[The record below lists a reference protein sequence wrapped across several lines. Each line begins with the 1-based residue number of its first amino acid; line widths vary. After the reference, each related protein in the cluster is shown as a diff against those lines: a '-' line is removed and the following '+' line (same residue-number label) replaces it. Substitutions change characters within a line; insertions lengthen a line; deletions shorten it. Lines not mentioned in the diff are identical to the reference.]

1 MCHINETEIER
12 RLKALKVNKS
22 MGMDCV
28 HLMVLRECSVA
39 FTKPLV
45 ILFRVALMQNKIP
58 SIWKRALK
66 SSIYKK
72 DSNVNIR

>member
-12 RLKALKVNKS
+12 RLKALKVNES

-45 ILFRVALMQNKIP
+45 LNPLPCVTYAELNSEYLEAYSYKFHLQ
-58 SIWKRALK
+58 KRQ
-66 SSIYKK
+66 
-72 DSNVNIR
+72 